1 MANLQNVGVSRSAS
15 SYNPGLPAYDGGNPR
30 PLSAADLMANLQRNS
45 QSPIAQTNVISDKRQ
60 SIPTP
65 AAAQQDFLLHLLK
78 PSSRLAQSGN
88 AADSAL
94 PTLAASSEP
103 HHSPVPHFGSP
114 SIDQTVFEA
123 PQPTKPSRF
132 NYINPFDELHSS
144 SPLNAASNPK
154 ASPSNPQT
162 FEILKHARDTS
173 VSQAEELLAPVA
185 KAKKAGAGDTASQ
198 GATDSG
204 STSVS
209 KALQGVGEKADKE
222 AEQALTAAES
232 KDQSRNDSSSAAL
245 PTRQKEQKVPADT
258 DEVGSSWE
266 SAEDDEA
273 SVCAVDVYNFPM
285 KPFVSL
291 QIKQMPEA
299 RPIRQDNFMV
309 VAQLKKDFDQIDRCL
324 VTASQTHIIYAQ
336 VATKKDNGGFRV
348 IRQDN
353 GQHKQVFRSS
363 GERIFNVQ
371 LCSTNVRG
379 DDVETVLGT
388 GVNGS
393 IFWTSLNKSRGDL
406 FEDDD
411 VESQGFVMP
420 PVATIEEN
428 TSGSPVKTR
437 AKMSSRHPA
446 FFGVARGKQIYIIA
460 PDAAKQP
467 QYCPFT
473 TRKVDSDK
481 FFQERSLKINT
492 GKAGKD
498 FCFSEDDSVIVSLDK
513 TGRFKFWDI
522 RELTSQITT
531 TNGRQEP
538 VELREPMW
546 TMNAAASGSKPDE
559 KPSVSSIMF
568 LDKERPTVKG
578 TALRYMIIGFKQNH
592 ILQLWDLGLGKAV
605 QEIRLPHEKD
615 SDGIC
620 SISYHAK
627 SGIITVGH
635 PTRNSIYF
643 IHLSA
648 PKYPLQAMEQA
659 KYIALLAREDSKLLP
674 RPESTAIMSGLRE
687 FSFAKVG
694 QLRSVD
700 MLKTPVENASEGGST
715 DETLFELYIMHS
727 RGVVGVP
734 IKREDLGWDA
744 AGKMVNP
751 KDALAEGVI
760 DISELIQPHKLPAL
774 SEQGTAD
781 NATKQNTKPGQS
793 KKEDLTKSID
803 ASKIATLTSRPE
815 AKRDTPVSNLNNHEP
830 KHSQATTSAPENR
843 PTEAAGPN
851 EAQGQSQDIQSQLT
865 AQTAGTQ
872 RGKSPS
878 KTKPTSST
886 ANVAKKALPPPT
898 SASAQTSI
906 TSDEFQSLLNKQ
918 SENLYQRIDNERRA
932 QDASAGAKQEALLRL
947 VSSTLTDNVDRSLN
961 HIVSNSIQQEVLP
974 MLNDIIS
981 KVIDR
986 NIADSLPQHLS
997 SSIQTALKGHLPS
1010 ALQNALKEK
1019 DFHRSISETTANQV
1033 ANKVQA
1039 QVSTLLQQALPN
1051 MATQASL
1058 KLVADLEQRMSQKL
1072 QLAETERKADAA
1084 KIDGLISIVN
1094 RMSVTMESLSD
1105 LQSATQD
1112 ALLKM
1117 QRDVATV
1124 ARASVSRTSP
1134 TVPAEEPRVEG
1145 PVELQSDPEDE
1156 EVARITQTLLAKE
1169 YENATIQVKCPQS
1182 FHLLT
1187 NILTNL

>member
-15 SYNPGLPAYDGGNPR
+15 AYNPSLPSFEGNNPR
-30 PLSAADLMANLQRNS
+30 PLSAADLMANLQRKS
-45 QSPIAQTNVISDKRQ
+45 QSPNAQASNISEQRQ
-60 SIPTP
+60 IVP
-65 AAAQQDFLLHLLK
+65 APAPSQQDFLLNLLK
-78 PSSRLAQSGN
+78 PSSKTAQ
-88 AADSAL
+88 ADSSNETARD
-94 PTLAASSEP
+94 
-103 HHSPVPHFGSP
+103 SPMATSDRHQTPVAHFGSP
-114 SIDQTVFEA
+114 SVERTVFEA
-123 PQPTKPSRF
+123 PQPTKPTMF

-144 SPLNAASNPK
+144 SPLNTSSKPLMPSSSSQK
-154 ASPSNPQT
+154 A
-162 FEILKHARDTS
+162 EILKHARDLSFNQTD
-173 VSQAEELLAPVA
+173 ELLAPVA
-185 KAKKAGAGDTASQ
+185 KAKRLGQGDTALH
-198 GATDSG
+198 GAVNAG
-204 STSVS
+204 NTSVS
-209 KALQGVGEKADKE
+209 EALQGVSKEVDKQ
-222 AEQALTAAES
+222 AEQALAAAEK
-232 KDQSRNDSSSAAL
+232 KDVTTSSEL
-245 PTRQKEQKVPADT
+245 PTRPKEQKVLADN

-273 SVCAVDVYNFPM
+273 LNYTVDVYNFPM

-299 RPIRQDNFMV
+299 RPIRQENFMV
-309 VAQLKKDFDQIDRCL
+309 IAQLKKDFDQIDRCL

-371 LCSTNVRG
+371 LCSTNTRG

-393 IFWTSLNKSRGDL
+393 VFWTSLNKSRGDL

-411 VESQGFVMP
+411 VEAQGFVMP
-420 PVATIEEN
+420 PVATVEEN

-437 AKMSSRHPA
+437 AKMSSRHAA
-446 FFGVARGKQIYIIA
+446 FFGMARGKQIYIIA
-460 PDAAKQP
+460 PEAAKQP
-467 QYCPFT
+467 QYCNPA
-473 TRKVDSDK
+473 TRRVDSEK
-481 FFQERSLKINT
+481 YFMERSLKINT

-498 FCFSEDDSVIVSLDK
+498 FCFSEDDSVIASLDK
-513 TGRFKFWDI
+513 NGRFKFWDI
-522 RELTSQITT
+522 RELTAQV
-531 TNGRQEP
+531 GDEP
-538 VELREPMW
+538 GGKHEPIELREPMW
-546 TMNAAASGSKPDE
+546 TMNAAASGSRPDE

-578 TALRYMIIGFKQNH
+578 TALRYLIIGFKQNH

-648 PKYPLQAMEQA
+648 PKYPLHAMEQA
-659 KYIALLAREDSKLLP
+659 KYIGLLARDDPKLLP

-687 FSFAKVG
+687 FSFAKIG

-715 DETLFELYIMHS
+715 DETLFELYVMHS

-744 AGKMVNP
+744 AGKMVSP

-774 SEQGTAD
+774 NEQGTAES
-781 NATKQNTKPGQS
+781 APKQNTKPTQV
-793 KKEDLTKSID
+793 KKEDTAKNID
-803 ASKIATLTSRPE
+803 ALKPTIPASKTDIKKDNAATTPGGTETKPLQVSASVSENKRVEVPSPNGAASEE
-815 AKRDTPVSNLNNHEP
+815 AQHGSSQLN
-830 KHSQATTSAPENR
+830 SQA
-843 PTEAAGPN
+843 AA
-851 EAQGQSQDIQSQLT
+851 
-865 AQTAGTQ
+865 Q

-878 KTKPTSST
+878 KTKLVTST
-886 ANVAKKALPPPT
+886 ANVAKKAVPPPS
-898 SASAQTSI
+898 SAPSHVGM
-906 TSDEFQSLLNKQ
+906 TSDELQTLLNRQ
-918 SENLYQRIDNERRA
+918 SENLYQRIDSERRA

-947 VSSTLTDNVDRSLN
+947 VSSTLTDNVDKSLN
-961 HIVSNSIQQEVLP
+961 HIVSSRIQQEVLP
-974 MLNDIIS
+974 MLNEMIS
-981 KVIDR
+981 KVVDR
-986 NIADSLPQHLS
+986 NIADLLPQQLA
-997 SSIQTALKGHLPS
+997 SSIQGALKGHLPT
-1010 ALQNALKEK
+1010 ALQNTLKDK

-1033 ANKVQA
+1033 ASKVQT
-1039 QVSTLLQQALPN
+1039 QVAALLQQALPS

-1058 KLVADLEQRMSQKL
+1058 KMVADLEQRTNQKL
-1072 QLAETERKADAA
+1072 QAAESERKADAA
-1084 KIDGLISIVN
+1084 KIDGLISIIN

-1112 ALLKM
+1112 ALLKI
-1117 QRDVATV
+1117 QRDVAAV
-1124 ARASVSRTSP
+1124 AHATTNQPATTKSVENT
-1134 TVPAEEPRVEG
+1134 RVEAT
-1145 PVELQSDPEDE
+1145 PAAQPDEDEEDE
-1156 EVARITQTLLAKE
+1156 EVARITQTLMNKE
-1169 YENATIQVKCPQS
+1169 YENATIQVRICKFGELQFQMC
-1182 FHLLT
+1182 
-1187 NILTNL
+1187 